1 MAYEKQTWQTG
12 DVITQEKLNHMED
25 GIGKTGV
32 SIIKI
37 FESDVTV
44 SANQQFF
51 TGGGSFIGAP
61 FKDTFKGKRPISVV
75 SKVTEPSNN
84 NALIPATVAVTPLNS
99 NGHLDII
106 GDWETPNWQNVGGG
120 SIWGYIW
127 NGSSTQA
134 KTYHAQIWLVCVDVD
149 VDADNDS
156 E

>member
-1 MAYEKQTWQTG
+1 MAYEKQTWTTG

-37 FESDVTV
+37 YESDVSV

-51 TGGGSFIGAP
+51 SGGGSFIGAP
-61 FKDTFKGKRPISVV
+61 FKDTFKGKRPINIV

-84 NALIPATVAVTPLNS
+84 NMLIPATVAVSPLASDN
-99 NGHLDII
+99 LDII

-120 SIWGYIW
+120 QIWGYILS
-127 NGSSTQA
+127 GSSAQA
-134 KTYHAQIWLVCVDVD
+134 KTYHVQIWLVCVDVD
-149 VDADNDS
+149 VDS